1 MINIPEGILNFTK
14 TISILPFSAIVL
26 GQFDLPAITGGSGP
40 LLYYN
45 FSSPCSFPLTYI
57 QMSFRGGRG
66 GSFGGSSRGGSRG
79 GFGGGNRYQ
88 DAQGSDEIMQLGS
101 FMHASEG
108 DMLCKSSN
116 EKIPYFNAP
125 VYLENKTQIGKV
137 DEILGPINE
146 LFFTVKV
153 QEGVVATSFK
163 ANDKVFIGTDKL
175 LPIDRF
181 LPKPKGAKVKKPS
194 SAGGARGGARGG
206 FGGRGGAPSR
216 GGSRGGFGGRGGAPS
231 RGGSRGGFGG
241 GSSRGG
247 SSFGGSRGGSSR
259 GGSSFGGSRGGF
271 RGRS

>member
-1 MINIPEGILNFTK
+1 M
-14 TISILPFSAIVL
+14 
-26 GQFDLPAITGGSGP
+26 QFTGGQTTP
-40 LLYYN
+40 RFYYN
-45 FSSPCSFPLTYI
+45 FSCPGSFLHYI

-66 GSFGGSSRGGSRG
+66 GSFGGSQRGGRG
-79 GFGGGNRYQ
+79 GFGGGFNRYQ
-88 DAQGSDEIMQLGS
+88 DSQGSDEIMSLGT

-108 DMLCKSSN
+108 DMFCKSVN

-146 LFFTVKV
+146 VFFTVKV

-181 LPKPKGAKVKKPS
+181 LPKPKSAKVKKSS
-194 SAGGARGGARGG
+194 SAGGSRGGARGG
-206 FGGRGGAPSR
+206 FGGSSRGGARGSF

-241 GSSRGG
+241 SSRGG
-247 SSFGGSRGGSSR
+247 SRGGFGGAPSRG
-259 GGSSFGGSRGGF
+259 SFGGSRGGF

>member
-1 MINIPEGILNFTK
+1 
-14 TISILPFSAIVL
+14 
-26 GQFDLPAITGGSGP
+26 
-40 LLYYN
+40 
-45 FSSPCSFPLTYI
+45 
-57 QMSFRGGRG
+57 MSFRGGRG

-88 DAQGSDEIMQLGS
+88 DAQGSDEVMQLGT

-108 DMLCKSSN
+108 DMFCKSIN

-146 LFFTVKV
+146 VFFTVKV

-175 LPIDRF
+175 LPLDRF
-181 LPKPKGAKVKKPS
+181 LPKPKSAKVKKPS
-194 SAGGARGGARGG
+194 SGGARGGARGG

-241 GSSRGG
+241 SSRG
-247 SSFGGSRGGSSR
+247 SFGGSSR
-259 GGSSFGGSRGGF
+259 GSFGGSSRGSFGGSRGGF

>member
-1 MINIPEGILNFTK
+1 
-14 TISILPFSAIVL
+14 
-26 GQFDLPAITGGSGP
+26 
-40 LLYYN
+40 
-45 FSSPCSFPLTYI
+45 
-57 QMSFRGGRG
+57 MSFRGGRG
-66 GSFGGSSRGGSRG
+66 GSFGGGSSQRGGRG

-88 DAQGSDEIMQLGS
+88 DAGSDEIMPLGT

-108 DMLCKSSN
+108 DMFCKSVN

-125 VYLENKTQIGKV
+125 VFLENKTQIGKV

-146 LFFTVKV
+146 LFFTVKC

-163 ANDKVFIGTDKL
+163 ANDKIFVGTDKL
-175 LPIDRF
+175 LPLERF

-194 SAGGARGGARGG
+194 AGGARGGFGGDRGGRGGARGG
-206 FGGRGGAPSR
+206 FGASR

-241 GSSRGG
+241 SSRGG
-247 SSFGGSRGGSSR
+247 SSFGGSSR
-259 GGSSFGGSRGGF
+259 GGSRGGFGGGSRGGF

>member
-1 MINIPEGILNFTK
+1 
-14 TISILPFSAIVL
+14 
-26 GQFDLPAITGGSGP
+26 
-40 LLYYN
+40 
-45 FSSPCSFPLTYI
+45 
-57 QMSFRGGRG
+57 MSFRGGRG
-66 GSFGGSSRGGSRG
+66 GSFGGSRGGSRG
-79 GFGGGNRYQ
+79 GFGGGGSNRYQ
-88 DAQGSDEIMQLGS
+88 DAQGSDEIMLLGT

-108 DMLCKSSN
+108 DMFCKSTN

-146 LFFTVKV
+146 VFFTVKC

-175 LPIDRF
+175 LPLDRF
-181 LPKPKGAKVKKPS
+181 LPKPKAAKVKKAS
-194 SAGGARGGARGG
+194 GASAGGRGGARGG
-206 FGGRGGAPSR
+206 FGGSR

-241 GSSRGG
+241 SSSGR
-247 SSFGGSRGGSSR
+247 GGSRGGFGGR
-259 GGSSFGGSRGGF
+259 GGFSSGGSRGGF

>member
-1 MINIPEGILNFTK
+1 
-14 TISILPFSAIVL
+14 
-26 GQFDLPAITGGSGP
+26 
-40 LLYYN
+40 
-45 FSSPCSFPLTYI
+45 
-57 QMSFRGGRG
+57 MSFRGGRG

-108 DMLCKSSN
+108 DMFCKSVN

-125 VYLENKTQIGKV
+125 VFLENKTQIGKV

-146 LFFTVKV
+146 VFFTVKV

-163 ANDKVFIGTDKL
+163 ANDKVFIGSDKL

-194 SAGGARGGARGG
+194 SAGGARGGSRGG
-206 FGGRGGAPSR
+206 FGGGRGSAR

-247 SSFGGSRGGSSR
+247 SFGASRGGSSFGSSR
-259 GGSSFGGSRGGF
+259 GGSSFGASRGGF